1 MSSDDAIDFYKRR
14 ALDWANDRNRQTAFF
29 EKGWL
34 DRFRALIEPGGT
46 VLDLGCGPGKPTLY
60 HASLSPDEYRA
71 LLVANDFTAIDA
83 RMEDAECGGRSVW
96 LARRREDR

>member
-14 ALDWANDRNRQTAFF
+14 ALDWANDRNKQTAFF

-46 VLDLGCGPGKPTLY
+46 VLDLGCGPGKPTLC
-60 HASLSPDEYRA
+60 HASCRPM
-71 LLVANDFTAIDA
+71 NIA
-83 RMEDAECGGRSVW
+83 RCW
-96 LARRREDR
+96 